1 MLLFILLTLD
11 QALAHPVTFKGGLA
25 VTSIHRPKMTMSQ
38 VNYTV
43 HRNVAVATSYV
54 RMTNPTGDLNMPS
67 LHANILLKRWNA
79 IGSQGNLYGLVGA
92 GVNTTSLS
100 TQGSGRD
107 DWTNEVRGFVGLQTD
122 YETQKIYTAANVI
135 GFPSVNDMSDTP
147 YMARYRF
154 GIAPYIAKYD
164 EFQIWVVGQVE
175 YMPTMQETPIVT
187 PMLRYF
193 YRTVLWE
200 TGVSLD
206 GTYWFQM
213 MAHF

>member
-1 MLLFILLTLD
+1 MLLSILLTLN
-11 QALAHPVTFKGGLA
+11 AAVAHPVTFKDGLA
-25 VTSIHRPKMTMSQ
+25 VTSIHRPKMTMTQ
-38 VNYTV
+38 ANYTI
-43 HRNVAVATSYV
+43 HRNVAIAASYV
-54 RMTNPTGDLNMPS
+54 RLDNQTNDLTMPA
-67 LHANILLKRWNA
+67 LHTNILLKRWNA
-79 IGSQGNLYGLVGA
+79 IGSQGNLYGMVGA
-92 GVNTTSLS
+92 GVNTVSMTN
-100 TQGSGRD
+100 D
-107 DWTNEVRGFVGLQTD
+107 DWSFTDELRGFVGVQAD

-135 GFPSVNDMSDTP
+135 GFPTLDGTDIP

-154 GIAPYIAKYD
+154 GIAPYIANYD

-175 YMPTMQETPIVT
+175 YMPTIDERIMIT

-206 GTYWFQM
+206 GKYWFQM

>member
-1 MLLFILLTLD
+1 MLLSVLLTSF
-11 QALAHPVTFKGGLA
+11 QAFAHPVTFKGGLA

-54 RMTNPTGDLNMPS
+54 RMENPTGDLNMPA

-79 IGSQGNLYGLVGA
+79 IGSQGNLYGLIGS
-92 GVNTTSLS
+92 GVNTTSIS
-100 TQGSGRD
+100 SKWTD
-107 DWTNEVRGFVGLQTD
+107 DIRGFVGLQAD
-122 YETQKIYTAANVI
+122 YETQKIYTAANVT
-135 GFPSVNDMSDTP
+135 GFPSIGDFSDIP

>member
-1 MLLFILLTLD
+1 MLLSILLTLN
-11 QALAHPVTFKGGLA
+11 QALAHPVTFKDGLA

-54 RMTNPTGDLNMPS
+54 RMENPTGDLNMPA

-79 IGSQGNLYGLVGA
+79 IGSQGNLYALIGA
-92 GVNTTSLS
+92 GVDTTSLAS
-100 TQGSGRD
+100 SQ
-107 DWTNEVRGFVGLQTD
+107 WTNEIRGFVGLQTD
-122 YETQKIYTAANVI
+122 YETQKIYTAANVT
-135 GFPSVNDMSDTP
+135 GFPSIDDVSDIP

-175 YMPTMQETPIVT
+175 YMPTMQDTPIVT

>member
-1 MLLFILLTLD
+1 MLFYILLTLN
-11 QALAHPVTFKGGLA
+11 QAFAHPVTFKGGLA

-54 RMTNPTGDLNMPS
+54 RMENPAGDLNMPA

-79 IGSQGNLYGLVGA
+79 LGSQGNLYGLIGA
-92 GVNTTSLS
+92 GINTPSLS
-100 TQGSGRD
+100 ST
-107 DWTNEVRGFVGLQTD
+107 WTDELRGFVGVQAD

-135 GFPSVNDMSDTP
+135 GFPSLNDMNDLP

-175 YMPTMQETPIVT
+175 YMPTMQDTPIVT

>member
-1 MLLFILLTLD
+1 MLICILLTSF
-11 QALAHPVTFKGGLA
+11 QAFAHPVTFKDGLA

-38 VNYTV
+38 INYTI

-54 RMTNPTGDLNMPS
+54 RMENPTGGLNMPA
-67 LHANILLKRWNA
+67 LHANILMKRWNA
-79 IGSQGNLYGLVGA
+79 IGSQANLYGLIGA
-92 GVNTTSLS
+92 GVDTSSLAS
-100 TQGSGRD
+100 SQWMD
-107 DWTNEVRGFVGLQTD
+107 EIRGFVGLQAD
-122 YETQKIYTAANVI
+122 YETQKIYTAANII
-135 GFPSVNDMSDTP
+135 GFPSVNDMNDLP

-154 GIAPYIAKYD
+154 GIAPYIAHYD

-175 YMPTMQETPIVT
+175 YMPTMQDTPIIT

>member
-1 MLLFILLTLD
+1 MLLSILLTLS
-11 QALAHPVTFKGGLA
+11 QAVAHPVTFKDGIA

-38 VNYTV
+38 INYTI

-54 RMTNPTGDLNMPS
+54 RMENPTGYLSMPV
-67 LHANILLKRWNA
+67 LHANILMKRWNA
-79 IGSQGNLYGLVGA
+79 IGSQANIYGMIGA
-92 GVNTTSLS
+92 GVNTTSMKS
-100 TQGSGRD
+100 TVWD
-107 DWTNEVRGFVGLQTD
+107 FTDELRGFVGVQAD

-135 GFPSVNDMSDTP
+135 SFPSVNDTTDIP
-147 YMARYRF
+147 YMMRYRF
-154 GIAPYIAKYD
+154 GIAPYIANYD

-175 YMPTMQETPIVT
+175 YMPTIDDTIMLT

-206 GTYWFQM
+206 GKYWFQM

>member
-1 MLLFILLTLD
+1 MLLSVLLTLF
-11 QALAHPVTFKGGLA
+11 QAFAHPVTFKDGLA

-38 VNYTV
+38 INYTI
-43 HRNVAVATSYV
+43 HRNIAVATSYV
-54 RMTNPTGDLNMPS
+54 RMENPAGDLSIPA

-79 IGSQGNLYGLVGA
+79 LGSQGNLYGLIGA

-100 TQGSGRD
+100 ST
-107 DWTNEVRGFVGLQTD
+107 WTDELRGFVGLQAD

-135 GFPSVNDMSDTP
+135 GFPSLNDMNDLP

-154 GIAPYIAKYD
+154 GIAPYVAKYD

-175 YMPTMQETPIVT
+175 YMPTMQDTPIIT

>member
-1 MLLFILLTLD
+1 MLLSILLTSF
-11 QALAHPVTFKGGLA
+11 QAFAHPVTFKDGLA

-38 VNYTV
+38 INYTI

-54 RMTNPTGDLNMPS
+54 RMENPTGDLNMPA

-79 IGSQGNLYGLVGA
+79 IGSQGNLYGLIGA
-92 GVNTTSLS
+92 GVDTTSLAIS
-100 TQGSGRD
+100 E
-107 DWTNEVRGFVGLQTD
+107 WTDEIRGFVGLQAD
-122 YETQKIYTAANVI
+122 YETQKIYTAANII
-135 GFPSVNDMSDTP
+135 GFPSVNDMNDIP

-154 GIAPYIAKYD
+154 GIAPYIAHYD

-175 YMPTMQETPIVT
+175 YMPTMQDTLIVT

>member
-1 MLLFILLTLD
+1 MLLSVLLTSI
-11 QALAHPVTFKGGLA
+11 QAFAHPVTFKGGLA

-54 RMTNPTGDLNMPS
+54 RMENPTGDLNMPA

-79 IGSQGNLYGLVGA
+79 LGSQANLYALIGS
-92 GVNTTSLS
+92 GVNTTSL
-100 TQGSGRD
+100 TD
-107 DWTNEVRGFVGLQTD
+107 KWTDEIRGFIGLQAD
-122 YETQKIYTAANVI
+122 YETQKIYTAANII
-135 GFPSVNDMSDTP
+135 GFPSVSDMTDIP
-147 YMARYRF
+147 YMGRYRF

-175 YMPTMQETPIVT
+175 YMPTMQDTPIVT

>member
-1 MLLFILLTLD
+1 MLICILLTSF
-11 QALAHPVTFKGGLA
+11 QAFAHPVTFKDGLA

-38 VNYTV
+38 INYTI

-54 RMTNPTGDLNMPS
+54 RMENPTGDLNMPA

-79 IGSQGNLYGLVGA
+79 IGSQGNLYGLIGA
-92 GVNTTSLS
+92 GVDTTSLAIS
-100 TQGSGRD
+100 E
-107 DWTNEVRGFVGLQTD
+107 WTDEIRGFVGLQAD
-122 YETQKIYTAANVI
+122 YETQKIYTAANII
-135 GFPSVNDMSDTP
+135 GFPSVNDMNDIP

-154 GIAPYIAKYD
+154 GIAPYIAHYD

-175 YMPTMQETPIVT
+175 YMPTMQDTLIVT

>member
-1 MLLFILLTLD
+1 M
-11 QALAHPVTFKGGLA
+11 
-25 VTSIHRPKMTMSQ
+25 
-38 VNYTV
+38 
-43 HRNVAVATSYV
+43 
-54 RMTNPTGDLNMPS
+54 
-67 LHANILLKRWNA
+67 
-79 IGSQGNLYGLVGA
+79 
-92 GVNTTSLS
+92 
-100 TQGSGRD
+100 
-107 DWTNEVRGFVGLQTD
+107 GLQTD
-122 YETQKIYTAANVI
+122 YETQKIYTAANVT
-135 GFPSVNDMSDTP
+135 GFPSIDDVSDIP

-175 YMPTMQETPIVT
+175 YMPTMQDTPIVT

>member
-1 MLLFILLTLD
+1 MLLFILLTSF
-11 QALAHPVTFKGGLA
+11 QAFAHPVTFKDGVA
-25 VTSIHRPKMTMSQ
+25 VTSIHRPKMTMAQ
-38 VNYTV
+38 ANYTI

-54 RMTNPTGDLNMPS
+54 RLDNQTDDLTMPA

-79 IGSQGNLYGLVGA
+79 IGSQGNLYGMVGA
-92 GVNTTSLS
+92 GVNTGTM
-100 TQGSGRD
+100 TND
-107 DWTNEVRGFVGLQTD
+107 DWSFTDEVRGFVGVQAD

-135 GFPSVNDMSDTP
+135 GFPTVDGTDIP

-154 GIAPYIAKYD
+154 GIAPYIANYD

-175 YMPTMQETPIVT
+175 YMPTIDDTIMVT

-206 GTYWFQM
+206 GKYWFQM